1 MLDHPLAALARLL
14 HRVLVDERVQLAPD
28 DVARAVRAEQ
38 PHARLVD
45 ENDDVGR
52 HDVERIR
59 HLPDQRLVAVVG
71 ERQRPGCGLP
81 WSTG

>member
-1 MLDHPLAALARLL
+1 M
-14 HRVLVDERVQLAPD
+14 DECVQLAPD

-45 ENDDVGR
+45 ENDDVIR
-52 HDVERIR
+52 HDVERVG
-59 HLPDQRLVAVVG
+59 HLPDQRLVAIVG
-71 ERQRPGCGLP
+71 ERQRPGRGLL